1 MLSITEA
8 NVFGSDAPPRQT
20 ERRQAEGRPSIKILV
35 VDGHF
40 LIRDALRGV
49 LKHLRSDATVLE
61 AIGGLQTMQLVS
73 EHNDIGL
80 VMLELDL
87 PDRDG
92 LSVLGELRERHP
104 AISVV
109 VLSARQDQASVAKAL
124 DLGALGF
131 IPKSEQREVMLRALS
146 LVLAGGVYIPPK
158 LLSRE
163 VRSHPNPEPACIV
176 LSERSVRAA
185 RLSLTERQIDVLKL
199 MMTGKTNKV
208 ICQILN
214 LAEPTVKNHVT
225 AILKTL
231 KVTNRT
237 EAVIAVRG
245 LGLE

>member
-8 NVFGSDAPPRQT
+8 NVFRSDAPPRQT
-20 ERRQAEGRPSIKILV
+20 ERSQAEGRSSIKILV

-61 AIGGLQTMQLVS
+61 AIGGLQTMRLVS
-73 EHNDIGL
+73 EHGDIGL
-80 VMLELDL
+80 VLLELDL
-87 PDRDG
+87 HDRDG

-109 VLSARQDQASVAKAL
+109 VLSGRQDQASVAKAL

-131 IPKSEQREVMLRALS
+131 IPKSEQREVVLSALS
-146 LVLAGGVYIPPK
+146 LVLAGGVYIPSK

-163 VRSHPNPEPACIV
+163 VRLHPNPEPACI
-176 LSERSVRAA
+176 ERSVRAA
-185 RLSLTERQIDVLKL
+185 GLSLTERQIDVLKL
-199 MMTGKTNKV
+199 MMTGKTNKA

-245 LGLE
+245 LGVE